1 MDYVKNIDLCRCL
14 SLLLVVCTQKVEKFT
29 APVAGGYK
37 LECWGAQGHGGSGHP
52 GSGGYAVGS
61 INSSRL
67 DSIYVCV
74 GGFKNCYNNQIGTI
88 TSYYLGAIGGGGTS
102 ITTTKDGELKTFK
115 DKQNEVLLVAGGGGG
130 SEWVAYGGVG
140 GGENGGNA
148 TTPAIIYSP
157 KGEQT
162 AISKSYGTG
171 GTQDSGGTT
180 IPGDYEITT
189 LYNADFGYG
198 GICSRFY
205 NGREDFGA
213 QGGGGWYGGGGS
225 CFAGCAGGGS
235 SHGNTSLLISN
246 SYKTIDGAHEMPSPD
261 GGTETGHSGHGA
273 CVISWILK

>member
-1 MDYVKNIDLCRCL
+1 MIAGYFQLI
-14 SLLLVVCTQKVEKFT
+14 CTQSVEEFT
-29 APVAGGYK
+29 APVAGKYK
-37 LECWGAQGHGGSGHP
+37 LECWGAQGFGYNGYP
-52 GSGGYAVGS
+52 GFGGYAVGS
-61 INSSRL
+61 INLSRL

-74 GGFKNCYNNQIGTI
+74 GGYSNCYNNQIGTI

-102 ITTTKDGELKTFK
+102 ITTTKDGELKNFK
-115 DKQNEVLLVAGGGGG
+115 YKQNEVLLVAGGGGG

-171 GTQDSGGTT
+171 GTRDSGGTT
-180 IPGDYEITT
+180 FRGDYEITT
-189 LYNADFGYG
+189 LYEADFGVG
-198 GICSRFY
+198 GIAAM
-205 NGREDFGA
+205 GKDFGA

-225 CFAGCAGGGS
+225 CYAGCAGGGS
-235 SHGNTSLLISN
+235 SHGNKKLLVPD

-261 GGTETGHSGHGA
+261 GGKKTGHSGHGA